1 MLYAW
6 GTNHDVMPPQLFE
19 DWARM
24 RGLPVPSVASV
35 ERAAARNAPL
45 VRAQLALVEDM
56 LADGR
61 SWICGDRFTVAD
73 VSIFH
78 ALWFLT
84 GRSQR
89 LAHELARFSA
99 VRSWLERVAQI
110 GNGRREEI
118 APDQALEIARN
129 AEPTSASRNGARHP
143 EDPAYGSLVEV
154 RAGDYAK
161 DAIVGRLEFLDVDE
175 ISIRISNERVGN
187 IAVHFP
193 RVGFEL
199 REART

>member
-1 MLYAW
+1 
-6 GTNHDVMPPQLFE
+6 
-19 DWARM
+19 M

-45 VRAQLALVEDM
+45 VRAQLPFIEDM

-61 SWICGDRFTVAD
+61 AWIYGDQFTVAD
-73 VSIFH
+73 LSVFH

-84 GRSQR
+84 DRSNR
-89 LAHELARFSA
+89 LAHELDRFSA
-99 VRSWLERVAQI
+99 VRNWLEKVR
-110 GNGRREEI
+110 GLGHGRREEMT
-118 APDQALEIARN
+118 PGQALDIARS
-129 AEPTSASRNGARHP
+129 AEPTTPSSSGVRHR
-143 EDPAYGSLVEV
+143 EDPEYGSTVEV

-161 DAIVGRLEFLDVDE
+161 DAIVGRLDFLDSDE
-175 ISIRISNERVGN
+175 IAIGLSNDRVGN

-199 REART
+199 REVRS